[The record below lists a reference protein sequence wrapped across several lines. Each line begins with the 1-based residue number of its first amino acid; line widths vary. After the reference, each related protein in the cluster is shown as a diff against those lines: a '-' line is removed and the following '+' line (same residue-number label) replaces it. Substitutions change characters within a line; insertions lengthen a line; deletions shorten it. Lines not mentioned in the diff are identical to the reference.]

1 MPSTHNP
8 HCRISGCSAPC
19 GSQPCERN
27 LPTLQF
33 PAGARQQ
40 NQAVLGLLGILP
52 QLLAPPAGTRGLSS
66 KTSCSVKPVT
76 PAPCSGRFLAGLPV
90 QLLGEG
96 WCPVSLCL
104 WAGDLGCNLP
114 VSLSCCPSGIP
125 GIQERTLVAVKP
137 DGVQRRLVGDVI
149 KRFERRGFKLVG
161 MKLLQA
167 NEGILAEHY
176 HELRRKP
183 FYPALIHYMTSGPVV
198 AMVWEGYNVVR
209 TSRAMVG
216 DTDSAEAKPGTIRG
230 DFSIHVSRNV
240 VHASDSVE
248 MAQREINLWFHS
260 SELVDWDC
268 CDYSNTYQ
276 L

>member
-1 MPSTHNP
+1 SKIQT
-8 HCRISGCSAPC
+8 
-19 GSQPCERN
+19 
-27 LPTLQF
+27 
-33 PAGARQQ
+33 
-40 NQAVLGLLGILP
+40 VLGILL
-52 QLLAPPAGTRGLSS
+52 QLLAPPADT
-66 KTSCSVKPVT
+66 T
-76 PAPCSGRFLAGLPV
+76 
-90 QLLGEG
+90 
-96 WCPVSLCL
+96 
-104 WAGDLGCNLP
+104 
-114 VSLSCCPSGIP
+114 GIP

-161 MKLLQA
+161 MKLLQVPACHIPEDSLVFCSCSGPPFPAGSGPLHSTIAGLNLIPTSPATSPTASPGLHYCNPAGPNSVLALKSWPAAPCYSSFKLSEACFLLWGPPFFQA
-167 NEGILAEHY
+167 NEGLLAEHY

-248 MAQREINLWFHS
+248 TAQREISLWFHS
-260 SELVDWDC
+260 NELVEWDC